1 MKKGC
6 FFGGIIFLTI
16 AIGIGFYLY
25 KRYFPE
31 IKSYGK
37 EKLVEFSMKEID
49 KKIDGIN
56 ETKYK
61 DSLKVFIN
69 NQINKLKENDF
80 EDPREEFGRIINQVQ
95 YFIKD
100 GEIDSVEF
108 VALKNMAIKNER
120 PKKDRN

>member
-31 IKSYGK
+31 IKSFGK
-37 EKLVEFSMKEID
+37 EKLVELTMKEID
-49 KKIDGIN
+49 KKIDGILEN
-56 ETKYK
+56 KYK
-61 DSLKVFIN
+61 DSLKIYISD
-69 NQINKLKENDF
+69 QIDKLKENDF
-80 EDPREEFGRIINQVQ
+80 EDPKEEFGKIINQVQ

-100 GEIDSVEF
+100 GEIDSIEF
-108 VALKNMAIKNER
+108 TALKNMTIKNER